1 MISWG
6 ETGADVSVACTEPAT
21 FDLANVAIDQTVAIA
36 TMTATA
42 AKMIILRI
50 SCHPFQ
56 RDELATALAHRPQFQ
71 GEGLHTGRFFAM
83 AHTYRARR
91 QHWGRVGNALGSAR
105 NGGRGVYRLKIS
117 GARPYAS
124 KQAAAE
130 ENPRG
135 AYPHEIRALDF
146 FYGAALSLFL
156 AKHNDILSSNVFRF
170 SSNCFLLYYIQRMM
184 NTLLLTIESSFLNQN
199 KQK

>member
-1 MISWG
+1 MRLG
-6 ETGADVSVACTEPAT
+6 RA
-21 FDLANVAIDQTVAIA
+21 
-36 TMTATA
+36 ATA
-42 AKMIILRI
+42 VAACIARK
-50 SCHPFQ
+50 SAA
-56 RDELATALAHRPQFQ
+56 RDLDA
-71 GEGLHTGRFFAM
+71 
-83 AHTYRARR
+83 
-91 QHWGRVGNALGSAR
+91 S
-105 NGGRGVYRLKIS
+105 
-117 GARPYAS
+117 S